1 MVTYHMRQDVWT
13 YIDESLVSIVAS
25 ILSVN
30 VIHLHPYC
38 YNHIPPFFHR
48 ESCF

>member
-38 YNHIPPFFHR
+38 YKPYSTIFPP
-48 ESCF
+48 